1 MTTPEPA
8 PGGALTS
15 PESAPSGAIYDLGY
29 ESYEGPRLGRRYALW
44 SLYLLSVRN
53 AFGIGRGAL
62 PKVLAFGLV
71 IFAFVPAVVTLIL
84 GAVIPAEDFEFFAPE
99 DYYGIIQYILV
110 IFVAAIGSDLVGND
124 RRTRTLALYFSRPIE
139 RDDYALAKIA
149 ALSSSL
155 LALTVL
161 PQLVMFAGNA
171 VGASSGLDWVRD
183 NADDVPRFVASGL
196 ILCVTFGS
204 VGILVA
210 SYAER
215 RAFALISVVAIFL
228 ISLTV
233 VSIVFSEIDS
243 EFVRWSLFISPLHV
257 VGGSTYYI
265 FDAIPAVWEGSRS
278 GNPEDQIAW
287 ADFPGYIWP
296 LAALAWA
303 ALSSAIVV
311 RRFRGSI

>member
-1 MTTPEPA
+1 MTTPEP
-8 PGGALTS
+8 
-15 PESAPSGAIYDLGY
+15 APSGAIYDLGY
-29 ESYEGPRLGRRYALW
+29 QGYEGPRLGRLYALW

-53 AFGIGRGAL
+53 AFGIGRGSL

-71 IFAFVPAVVTLIL
+71 VFAFTPAVVTLIV
-84 GAVIPAEDFEFFAPE
+84 GAVVPAEDFEIFAPR
-99 DYYGIIQYILV
+99 DYYGLIQFILV
-110 IFVAAIGSDLVGND
+110 IFVAAIASDLVGND
-124 RRTRTLALYFSRPIE
+124 RRSRTLALYFSRPIE

-171 VGASSGLDWVRD
+171 VGAANGLDWMRD
-183 NADDVPRFVASGL
+183 NADDIPRFVASGL
-196 ILCVTFGS
+196 ILCVTFGA

-215 RAFALISVVAIFL
+215 RAFALISVVAIFF

-233 VSIVFSEIDS
+233 VSIIISEIDS
-243 EFVRWSLFISPLHV
+243 DPVRWSLFLSPLHV
-257 VGGSTYYI
+257 VEGSTAYI
-265 FDAIPAVWEGSRS
+265 FDAIPDVTDSSR
-278 GNPEDQIAW
+278 NRDPADQIAW

-296 LAALAWA
+296 LVSLAWA
-303 ALSSAIVV
+303 ALASAIVV
-311 RRFRGSI
+311 RRFRGSV

>member
-8 PGGALTS
+8 
-15 PESAPSGAIYDLGY
+15 APSGAIYDLGY

-44 SLYLLSVRN
+44 SLYVLSLRN

-62 PKVLAFGLV
+62 PKVLAFGM
-71 IFAFVPAVVTLIL
+71 IAIAFMPAAVTLIIA
-84 GAVIPAEDFEFFAPE
+84 AVVPADDFEVFAPR
-99 DYYGIIQYILV
+99 DYYGIIQFILV
-110 IFVAAIGSDLVGND
+110 IFVAAIASDLVGND
-124 RRTRTLALYFSRPIE
+124 RRTRTLSLYFSRPIE

-171 VGASSGLDWVRD
+171 LGASNSLDWARD
-183 NADDVPRFVASGL
+183 NADDIPRFVASGL
-196 ILCVTFGS
+196 ILCVMFGA

-215 RAFALISVVAIFL
+215 RAFSLISVVAIFF

-233 VSIVFSEIDS
+233 VSIVIAAIDNDQ
-243 EFVRWSLFISPLHV
+243 VRWSLFLSPLHI
-257 VGGSTYYI
+257 VGGSTYYF
-265 FDAIPAVWEGSRS
+265 FDAIPSVAEGSRT
-278 GNPEDQIAW
+278 GDPEYQIAW
-287 ADFPGYIWP
+287 ADFPHYIWP

-303 ALSSAIVV
+303 ALSSAVV
-311 RRFRGSI
+311 VHRFRGSI

>member
-1 MTTPEPA
+1 MAQAEPA
-8 PGGALTS
+8 PAS
-15 PESAPSGAIYDLGY
+15 DAPAGAIYDLGY
-29 ESYEGPRLGRRYALW
+29 QGYDGPRRGRAYALW
-44 SLYLLSVRN
+44 SLYVLSVRN

-62 PKVLAFGLV
+62 PKVMAFTLVLFAHSLAIIQLIV
-71 IFAFVPAVVTLIL
+71 AAVLPVDEFAFVT
-84 GAVIPAEDFEFFAPE
+84 PE
-99 DYYGIIQYILV
+99 DYYSLIQYILV
-110 IFVAAIGSDLVGND
+110 LFVAAIASDLVGND
-124 RRTRTLALYFSRPIE
+124 RRTNTLSLYFSRPIE

-171 VGASSGLDWVRD
+171 LGAANSLDWARD

-196 ILCVTFGS
+196 ILCVTFGA

-215 RAFALISVVAIFL
+215 RAFALISVVALFF
-228 ISLTV
+228 ISFTV
-233 VSIVFSEIDS
+233 VGVVISEIDS
-243 EFVRWSLFISPLHV
+243 DHARWSLFLSPLHI
-257 VGGSTYYI
+257 VGGSTYYL
-265 FDAIPAVWEGSRS
+265 FDAIPQAHEFSRT

-287 ADFPGYIWP
+287 ADFPNYIWP

>member
-1 MTTPEPA
+1 MTTPE
-8 PGGALTS
+8 T
-15 PESAPSGAIYDLGY
+15 APSGAIYDLGY
-29 ESYEGPRLGRRYALW
+29 QGYEGPRLGRLYALW

-71 IFAFVPAVVTLIL
+71 VFAFTPAVVTLIV
-84 GAVIPAEDFEFFAPE
+84 GAVVPAEDFEIFAPR
-99 DYYGIIQYILV
+99 DYYGLIQFILV
-110 IFVAAIGSDLVGND
+110 IFVAAIASDLVGND
-124 RRTRTLALYFSRPIE
+124 RRSRTLALYFSRPIE

-171 VGASSGLDWVRD
+171 VGAANGLDWMRD
-183 NADDVPRFVASGL
+183 NADDIPRFVASGL
-196 ILCVTFGS
+196 ILCVTFGA

-215 RAFALISVVAIFL
+215 RAFALISVVAIFF

-233 VSIVFSEIDS
+233 VSIIISEIDS
-243 EFVRWSLFISPLHV
+243 DPVRWSLFLSPLHV
-257 VGGSTYYI
+257 VEGSTAYI
-265 FDAIPAVWEGSRS
+265 FDAIPDVTDFSR
-278 GNPEDQIAW
+278 NRDPADQIAW

-296 LAALAWA
+296 LASLAWA
-303 ALSSAIVV
+303 ALASAIVV
-311 RRFRGSI
+311 RRFRGSV

>member
-1 MTTPEPA
+1 MTTPEP
-8 PGGALTS
+8 
-15 PESAPSGAIYDLGY
+15 APSGAIYDLGY
-29 ESYEGPRLGRRYALW
+29 QGYEGPRLGRLYALW

-71 IFAFVPAVVTLIL
+71 TFAFTPAVVTLIV
-84 GAVIPAEDFEFFAPE
+84 GAVVPAEDFEIFAPR
-99 DYYGIIQYILV
+99 DYYGLIQFILV
-110 IFVAAIGSDLVGND
+110 IFVAAIASDLVGND
-124 RRTRTLALYFSRPIE
+124 RRSRTLALYFSRPIE

-171 VGASSGLDWVRD
+171 VGAANGLDWMRD
-183 NADDVPRFVASGL
+183 NADDIPRFVASGL
-196 ILCVTFGS
+196 ILCVTFGA

-215 RAFALISVVAIFL
+215 RAFALISVVAIFF

-233 VSIVFSEIDS
+233 VSIIISEIDS
-243 EFVRWSLFISPLHV
+243 DPVRWSLFLSPLHV
-257 VGGSTYYI
+257 VEGSTAYI
-265 FDAIPAVWEGSRS
+265 FDAIPQAHEVVAREETS
-278 GNPEDQIAW
+278 DQIAW
-287 ADFPGYIWP
+287 ADFPGYVWP
-296 LAALAWA
+296 LATLAMSAVAGAL
-303 ALSSAIVV
+303 VV
-311 RRFRGSI
+311 RRYRGSV

>member
-1 MTTPEPA
+1 MTTPEP
-8 PGGALTS
+8 
-15 PESAPSGAIYDLGY
+15 APSGAIYDLGY
-29 ESYEGPRLGRRYALW
+29 QGYEGPRLGRLYALW

-71 IFAFVPAVVTLIL
+71 VFAFTPAVVTLIV
-84 GAVIPAEDFEFFAPE
+84 GAVVPAEDFEIFAPR
-99 DYYGIIQYILV
+99 DYYGLIQFILV
-110 IFVAAIGSDLVGND
+110 IFVAAIASDLVGND
-124 RRTRTLALYFSRPIE
+124 RRSRTLALYFSRPIE

-171 VGASSGLDWVRD
+171 VGAANGLDWMRD
-183 NADDVPRFVASGL
+183 NADDIPRFVASGL
-196 ILCVTFGS
+196 ILCVTFGA

-215 RAFALISVVAIFL
+215 RAFALISVVAIFF

-233 VSIVFSEIDS
+233 VSIIISEIDS
-243 EFVRWSLFISPLHV
+243 DPVRWSLFLSPLHV
-257 VGGSTYYI
+257 VEGSTAYI
-265 FDAIPAVWEGSRS
+265 FDAIPDVTDFSR
-278 GNPEDQIAW
+278 NRDPADQIAW

-296 LAALAWA
+296 LVSLAWA
-303 ALSSAIVV
+303 ALASAIVV
-311 RRFRGSI
+311 RRFRGSV